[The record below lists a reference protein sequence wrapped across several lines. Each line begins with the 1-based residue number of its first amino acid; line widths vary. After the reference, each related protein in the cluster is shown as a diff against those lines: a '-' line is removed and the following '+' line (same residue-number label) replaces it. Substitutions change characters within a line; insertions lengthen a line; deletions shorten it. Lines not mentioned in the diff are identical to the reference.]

1 MPSAENRI
9 GLREALLEVEQTI
22 SCTTDAAAEMEF
34 YVAALVGPLSD
45 KMNHQLRGSETR
57 MRGMGTTQMIL
68 HSPIHFG
75 EQTRQTTSSPCSTK
89 QSFNRPDKDDH
100 EGLIVIAV
108 EVILRISPVPLHR
121 ILVKRAEAL

>member
-1 MPSAENRI
+1 M
-9 GLREALLEVEQTI
+9 LEVEQTI

-75 EQTRQTTSSPCSTK
+75 EQTRTDNVVTVLNKTKFQSS
-89 QSFNRPDKDDH
+89 R
-100 EGLIVIAV
+100 
-108 EVILRISPVPLHR
+108 
-121 ILVKRAEAL
+121 